1 MKQIT
6 ALLLTILLLLSLCAC
21 GAKDAWQEQY
31 DLGIRYLS
39 DGNYQEAI
47 IAFETAIEIEPK
59 RPEAYLGIAEAYI
72 AAGDRDAAQ
81 NIRAT
86 Q

>member
-1 MKQIT
+1 MKRVN
-6 ALLLTILLLLSLCAC
+6 ILFLAAVLILSFVAC

-47 IAFETAIEIEPK
+47 IALRRLLRSNQSVQ
-59 RPEAYLGIAEAYI
+59 RPIWASL
-72 AAGDRDAAQ
+72 RRTSRLVTVTPPLQ
-81 NIRAT
+81 F
-86 Q
+86 